1 MKESSSESSVPQQE
15 PSPLEE
21 KRFQRFIEDRDIK
34 PEDLP
39 VIEDLLKYPKEIF
52 VELHNFF
59 PFSKEKNAKELERSV
74 DTEKERSKTK
84 DKDLKIISEERMA
97 VYELFRRLSAK
108 YDWTV
113 LWNLNGILEEKTKTR
128 LQIEFARRKQEL
140 QK

>member
-84 DKDLKIISEERMA
+84 DKNLKIISEERMA